1 MLAVFALST
10 ILSVSGDPE
19 DRSMRTSAQLF
30 VPQPDRLYK
39 NGAAKRVET
48 PLRRNHGFE
57 CEAAVLLHMSVR
69 ARDGSTIRRVFRPQL
84 NIDLRELNVGAIRTA
99 FEFDGSMD
107 IDGML
112 QLDHGI
118 DRLVFHLDALNGANA
133 IFLVEGGYQQ
143 HVRAGKYLREPEGA
157 GRVG

>member
-19 DRSMRTSAQLF
+19 DRSMVRPLDSLFPSRTDFMKMEPPNS
-30 VPQPDRLYK
+30 VK
-39 NGAAKRVET
+39 T

-57 CEAAVLLHMSVR
+57 CEATVGLHRSAR
-69 ARDGSTIRRVFRPQL
+69 DRDGSTIRRVFRPQL

-118 DRLVFHLDALNGANA
+118 DRLVFHLDALNGADA

-143 HVRAGKYLREPEGA
+143 HVRAWKYLREPEGA